1 MTSNQ
6 IAYWNLQ
13 ELKRSNVARETE
25 TNRSN
30 LAREGET
37 SRHNVAQEY
46 IDKSKVSV
54 ERDKLAE
61 AARHNQKVESQSDY
75 LLPSQKWSNVSNIGG
90 NIVKGITSVIP
101 FLM

>member
-13 ELKRSNVARETE
+13 EAKRSNVARETE
-25 TNRSN
+25 TSRSN
-30 LAREGET
+30 RAKEGET

-46 IDKSKVSV
+46 IDRSRVSV
-54 ERDKLAE
+54 DRDKLAE
-61 AARHNQKVESQSDY
+61 TSRHNLKTEAQSDY
-75 LLPSQKWSNVSNIGG
+75 LLPSQKWGNVSNIGG
-90 NIVKGITSVIP
+90 NIIKGITSIIP

>member
-13 ELKRSNVARETE
+13 ELKRSNVARESE

-37 SRHNVAQEY
+37 MRHNVTQEG
-46 IDKSKVSV
+46 IDRSRVSL
-54 ERDKLAE
+54 DKAKLAE
-61 AARHNQKVESQSDY
+61 TSTHNRKTEAQSDY
-75 LLPSQKWSNVSNIGG
+75 LLPSQKWSNVANIGG
-90 NIVKGITSVIP
+90 TIMKGITSVIP

>member
-30 LAREGET
+30 RAREGET
-37 SRHNVAQEY
+37 SRHNVVQEY
-46 IDKSKVSV
+46 IDKSRVSLD
-54 ERDKLAE
+54 RNKLAE
-61 AARHNQKVESQSDY
+61 MSRHNRKTEAQSDY
-75 LLPSQKWSNVSNIGG
+75 LLPSQKWANVSTIGG
-90 NIVKGITSVIP
+90 NVVKGITSIIP